1 MQINT
6 SIIIHANIEK
16 VWNFFIQFEYYSNWN
31 PFIKSITG
39 KIEKGNRFK
48 VELGGM
54 KFEPTVLVFEKQKE
68 FTWLGQLFFKGLFD
82 GQHQFLFID
91 NGDGTTTFHQNESFS
106 GILVPIL
113 KRKLLN
119 ETKPSFELM
128 NLKMKEAI
136 EK

>member
-1 MQINT
+1 
-6 SIIIHANIEK
+6 
-16 VWNFFIQFEYYSNWN
+16 
-31 PFIKSITG
+31 
-39 KIEKGNRFK
+39 
-48 VELGGM
+48 M

-113 KRKLLN
+113 KRKLLS